1 MNIYVYGDKTFK
13 MNIHKILDRGNIRFK
28 IEDGT
33 IEDIEYL
40 YHLEELIEKDP
51 SQIFIIDQNKV
62 IENNISSK
70 LFKFLVP
77 KDGISKHFLDHHG
90 IGDVSIR
97 TYEDLII
104 YIEKRLE
111 AIENAKPKPHE
122 ITLIDQMLEDDTLDA
137 LRESSLEIED

>member
-1 MNIYVYGDKTFK
+1 LNIYVYGDKTFK

-137 LRESSLEIED
+137 LRESSLENED

>member
-1 MNIYVYGDKTFK
+1 LNIYIYGNTSFK

-62 IENNISSK
+62 IEKDIWSK
-70 LFKFLVP
+70 IFKFLIP
-77 KDGISKHFLDHHG
+77 RDGISKHYLDHHG
-90 IGDVSIR
+90 VGDISIR
-97 TYEDLII
+97 TYEDLVI

-111 AIENAKPKPHE
+111 AIEEARLKAHE
-122 ITLIDQMLEDDTLDA
+122 ISYIDQMLEEDTLDA
-137 LRESSLEIED
+137 LQDISFEKEE